1 MSARVNNRRENT
13 KELLKN
19 IKDLVTINGKKGL
32 IHINK
37 ATLLELEEAN
47 FISEITEL
55 KNNVWYKIPDLDM
68 SFLEVIP
75 DYCILVMTDDVGE
88 LDRYNWK
95 YDYKEHDVVGEIIN
109 SESLNNSEDGLEGE
123 IAGFGIDYSVLCI
136 NKNGKVCTDYE
147 LLRNDVHC
155 AWLRLCMIPDTL
167 LSIQPSKHKRM
178 HELIGDYNTDA
189 CLEIGCIDDLCTFT
203 QEVIRIR
210 NVLSDKEF
218 NLLY

>member
-13 KELLKN
+13 KKMLKN

-37 ATLLELEEAN
+37 ATIVELEEAN
-47 FISEITEL
+47 FISEITGL

-75 DYCILVMTDDVGE
+75 DYYILVMTDDVGE

-136 NKNGKVCTDYE
+136 NKNGKVCVDYE
-147 LLRNDVHC
+147 LLSNDVHC
-155 AWLRLCMIPDTL
+155 AWLRLCMLPDTL
-167 LSIQPSKHKRM
+167 LSIETSKHERM
-178 HELIGDYNTDA
+178 HALIGDYDTDV
-189 CLEIGCIDDLCTFT
+189 CLEIGSIDDLCTFT